1 MMQPLARA
9 LAAADAAAAVETM
22 AEDVTLH
29 VAVHPEPFQGRPAT
43 AHFLGAVLDG
53 PLHDIEIGETIEGQ
67 DSALLMFSS
76 QVAGY
81 DGRAE
86 GLLVARTEVD
96 GDGRISE
103 LTVFLRP
110 LAGLA
115 ALAEEMG
122 RRLGGPRPD
131 GLA

>member
-1 MMQPLARA
+1 M
-9 LAAADAAAAVETM
+9 
-22 AEDVTLH
+22 
-29 VAVHPEPFQGRPAT
+29 T
-43 AHFLGAVLDG
+43 AG
-53 PLHDIEIGETIEGQ
+53 P
-67 DSALLMFSS
+67 
-76 QVAGY
+76 
-81 DGRAE
+81 R

-110 LAGLA
+110 LGLA

>member
-53 PLHDIEIGETIEGQ
+53 PLYDIEIGETIEGP
-67 DSALLMFSS
+67 DSAVLMFSS

-86 GLLVARTEVD
+86 GAA
-96 GDGRISE
+96 GRPH
-103 LTVFLRP
+103 R
-110 LAGLA
+110 
-115 ALAEEMG
+115 G
-122 RRLGGPRPD
+122 RRGRADLGADGVPAPACRP
-131 GLA
+131 GGAG

>member
-1 MMQPLARA
+1 M
-9 LAAADAAAAVETM
+9 
-22 AEDVTLH
+22 
-29 VAVHPEPFQGRPAT
+29 T
-43 AHFLGAVLDG
+43 AG
-53 PLHDIEIGETIEGQ
+53 P
-67 DSALLMFSS
+67 
-76 QVAGY
+76 
-81 DGRAE
+81 R
-86 GLLVARTEVD
+86 GLLVRTVVD

-115 ALAEEMG
+115 ALAKEMG